1 MSPALKSRYKEIHH
15 LFLEYQAA
23 ISNISN
29 DKANRKPANDKWS
42 INEIIYHISHAE
54 LAIVNYVQKKA
65 TAPKESPQAG
75 FKSWYRTLLLRL
87 ALKSSRKFKAPKVLD
102 EPNGPYDKETLI
114 NEWRIIRN
122 NFESVLNSIPDEDIY
137 RQLFKH
143 PVVGKINIHQTLGFM
158 ADHMRRHLEQVKKM
172 KREVNTT
179 S

>member
-1 MSPALKSRYKEIHH
+1 MSPLLKSRFKDIHH

-23 ISNISN
+23 VSNISN
-29 DKANRKPANDKWS
+29 DKANRRSADNKWS

-54 LAIVNYVQKKA
+54 MAIVNYIEKKA
-65 TAPKESPQAG
+65 IAPHESPKSG

-102 EPNGPYDKETLI
+102 EPSGPYDKEKLI
-114 NEWRIIRN
+114 NDWRDIRKSLEN
-122 NFESVLNSIPDEDIY
+122 LLHQIPDEY
-137 RQLFKH
+137 VHHQLFKH
-143 PVVGKINIHQTLGFM
+143 PVVGKINLHQTLGFM
-158 ADHMRRHLEQVKKM
+158 ADHMQRHLNQIKKM